1 MTELERKEV
10 KANRELIIS
19 LIRKS
24 KTENINGIIVPN
36 MPLLR
41 DLFSKN
47 GITKEFIE
55 KFGGIYQENAKRDF
69 LIEWIFE
76 PKQVH
81 FGLDN
86 YLQNLN

>member
-55 KFGGIYQENAKRDF
+55 NLGVYIKKMLKE
-69 LIEWIFE
+69 IF
-76 PKQVH
+76 
-81 FGLDN
+81 
-86 YLQNLN
+86 